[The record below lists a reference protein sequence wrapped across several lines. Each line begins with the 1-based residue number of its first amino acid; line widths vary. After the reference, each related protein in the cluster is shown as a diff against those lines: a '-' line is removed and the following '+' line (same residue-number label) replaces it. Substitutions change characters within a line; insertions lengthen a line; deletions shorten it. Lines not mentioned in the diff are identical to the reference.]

1 MNYQVDPRS
10 YITRSG
16 LTKITRLIR
25 LKKKKDDVME
35 DWPKL
40 LSSPL
45 PLYEAYIA

>member
-16 LTKITRLIR
+16 LTKITTHSV
-25 LKKKKDDVME
+25 KKKKDDVME